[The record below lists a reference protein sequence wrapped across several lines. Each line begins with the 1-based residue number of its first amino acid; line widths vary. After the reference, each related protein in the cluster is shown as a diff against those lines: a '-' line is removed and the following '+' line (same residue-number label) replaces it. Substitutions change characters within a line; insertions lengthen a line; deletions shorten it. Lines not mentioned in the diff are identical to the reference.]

1 MANVLRL
8 AIVDPDDG
16 KRDDLKTLLLG
27 IDTVWLEAECSR
39 YDFFPSIVEQSS
51 PDVGIIAIDSDPDRA
66 IELIQ
71 ELTDSAQCQIAVVS
85 ESNDGG
91 LILRAMRA
99 GAKEFLTQPLQTDE
113 FLTALERLGNG
124 GKDGE
129 SKGRGCKCIAI
140 AGASG
145 GVGSTSMA
153 VNLGCALA
161 AHEANNV
168 VLIDLDISLGDADVF
183 LDTIPDYTLADVSQ
197 NVSRMDFSLLKKSLT
212 KHSSG
217 LYLLPR
223 PVQLQDGNL
232 ITAEDIRRVIGLL
245 KASFSHVILDLSKAY
260 NKLDMVA
267 LEEASEV
274 LLVTQL
280 DLPCLRNVVR
290 LMMSFDE
297 VDGLKDKTRIVVN
310 RVGLDAGQIGL
321 KKAQETIGRE
331 IFCQIPN
338 DYRVMVEVRNNG
350 IPLLEQAPKAG
361 ITQAVLDLAAA
372 FSGGELAETIGDK
385 PVSSAGWMNFFNKSK
400 KSGKKDASK
409 EKQEAE

>member
-1 MANVLRL
+1 MGSVLRL
-8 AIVDPDDG
+8 AIVDPDDN
-16 KRDDLKTLLLG
+16 KREELKSMLLG
-27 IDTVWLEAECSR
+27 IDSVWLEAECSR

-51 PDVGIIAIDSDPDRA
+51 PDIGIIAIDENPDRA
-66 IELIQ
+66 IELI
-71 ELTDSAQCQIAVVS
+71 EKLSESDGCAIAAVS
-85 ESNDGG
+85 SSNDGT
-91 LILRAMRA
+91 LILRSMRA
-99 GAKEFLTQPLQTDE
+99 GAKEFLTRPINTDE
-113 FLTALERLGNG
+113 FVAAIERLGQQN
-124 GKDGE
+124 
-129 SKGRGCKCIAI
+129 SKSGDTKNRNCKCIAI

-153 VNLGCALA
+153 VNLGCAFA
-161 AHEANNV
+161 ANEANSV
-168 VLIDLDISLGDADVF
+168 TLIDLDISLGDADVF

-223 PVQLQDGNL
+223 PVQLEDG
-232 ITAEDIRRVIGLL
+232 AAVRPEDLRRVIGLL

-260 NKLDMVA
+260 NALDMVA
-267 LEEASEV
+267 LEEASNV

-297 VDGLKDKTRIVVN
+297 VDGLKEKTKIVVN

-331 IFCQIPN
+331 IFYQIPN

-350 IPLLEQAPKAG
+350 VPLFEHAPKAG
-361 ITQAVLDLAAA
+361 IAQAVLNLANTLDNGEIVAA
-372 FSGGELAETIGDK
+372 TDDK
-385 PVSSAGWMNFFNKSK
+385 SASAGRWRNLWG
-400 KSGKKDASK
+400 KSGQKKAQKS
-409 EKQEAE
+409 